1 MSTIYG
7 ALLGK
12 AAEAAIRGV
21 SRLVAALVLMFFL
34 VLGLTGAVIYLLVT
48 R

>member
-7 ALLGK
+7 ELLGK
-12 AAEAAIRGV
+12 AVEKGV
-21 SRLVAALVLMFFL
+21 SGLSRLLGALVVMFFL
-34 VLGLTGAVIYLLVT
+34 VLGLSGAVIYLLFF